1 MIKLLQARRK
11 KQQKKQST
19 TQVVLTHMCTYLF
32 YNCLEHRHTCKS
44 DRHMPVHKV
53 ASLNKLIHI
62 LSKVKIKTI
71 LLYCLQY
78 SKAFELHQLLAKHKV
93 TTHKVTTD
101 VIYKQNT
108 AVEVQTGTDK

>member
-1 MIKLLQARRK
+1 
-11 KQQKKQST
+11 
-19 TQVVLTHMCTYLF
+19 
-32 YNCLEHRHTCKS
+32 
-44 DRHMPVHKV
+44 MPVHKV

-93 TTHKVTTD
+93 TTHKVTTE
-101 VIYKQNT
+101 VINKTLLFNMNMNKGPVILHYTIRSCYSHKKKLT
-108 AVEVQTGTDK
+108 AGSQLH